1 MQSTSLAGAD
11 VECGQLVAHLIATP
25 TARLALLNSTC
36 ASTGFLLQKVLEVPS
51 IRDHF
56 SDRCVFVS
64 CDGATSTDVVV
75 ACLASGLGLEPQED
89 AIGVVLEDLMAH
101 RCTLIVLDNLD
112 VIHASADPE
121 QQEPTDVMLATLASV
136 DQLSLVV
143 TLRGQSQPDCVD
155 WISVGDNDDPDKA
168 ELQAVVSS
176 YLLNPTTTLAT
187 VSRTTGI

>member
-1 MQSTSLAGAD
+1 
-11 VECGQLVAHLIATP
+11 
-25 TARLALLNSTC
+25 
-36 ASTGFLLQKVLEVPS
+36 
-51 IRDHF
+51 
-56 SDRCVFVS
+56 
-64 CDGATSTDVVV
+64 
-75 ACLASGLGLEPQED
+75 
-89 AIGVVLEDLMAH
+89 MAH

-121 QQEPTDVMLATLASV
+121 QQEATDVLLATLASV

-176 YLLNPTTTLAT
+176 YLLNPTTLAT